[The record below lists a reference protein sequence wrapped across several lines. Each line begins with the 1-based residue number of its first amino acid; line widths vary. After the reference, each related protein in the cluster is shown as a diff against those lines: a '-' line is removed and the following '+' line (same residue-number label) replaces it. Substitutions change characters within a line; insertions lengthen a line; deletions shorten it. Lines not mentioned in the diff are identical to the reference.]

1 MALQGRAA
9 AKRSVTV
16 LFGLALCAFVL
27 FTASP
32 TSAASLVG
40 KDGKIHACYKA
51 KGKGK
56 GSLRVVR
63 SAKAKCP
70 KRWKKVSWYA
80 SGPSGPQGAAG
91 SPGGSGET
99 GTNGSNGLPGTPATA
114 TVVKGLEGKVTELLT
129 KVQSLET
136 ILNGIDNQ
144 QLKEAIGAVADVKGL
159 EAAVG
164 SLCSQSSTLTSQL
177 NSVESA
183 LGGLKLNAV
192 LTTLGG
198 VLDIPTLPGPL
209 SSFSCPS
216 A

>member
-1 MALQGRAA
+1 MTLQRRVTTR
-9 AKRSVTV
+9 KSVT
-16 LFGLALCAFVL
+16 LLCGLALCAFVL
-27 FTASP
+27 FTSSP
-32 TSAASLVG
+32 ATAGIVA

-63 SAKAKCP
+63 SAKVKCP
-70 KRWKKVSWYA
+70 KKWKKVSWYA
-80 SGPSGPQGAAG
+80 SGPAGQQGASG

-114 TVVKGLEGKVTELLT
+114 TVVKGLENKVTELLN
-129 KVQSLET
+129 KVTSLET
-136 ILNGIDNQ
+136 VLNGINNQ
-144 QLKEAIGAVADVKGL
+144 QLKEAIASIADVKAL
-159 EAAVG
+159 ESVVG

-183 LGGLKLNAV
+183 FGGLKLNAV

-198 VLDIPTLPGPL
+198 LLEVPTLPGPL

-216 A
+216 

>member
-1 MALQGRAA
+1 MTLQRSAA
-9 AKRSVTV
+9 AERSAT
-16 LFGLALCAFVL
+16 LMFLLALCAFVL

-32 TSAASLVG
+32 ASGASLVA

-56 GSLRVVR
+56 GTLRVVR
-63 SAKAKCP
+63 SPKAKCP
-70 KRWKKVSWYA
+70 KKWKKVSWYA
-80 SGPSGPQGAAG
+80 SGPSGSQGEAG
-91 SPGGSGET
+91 SPGGNGET
-99 GTNGSNGLPGTPATA
+99 GTNGSSGLNGTPATA
-114 TVVKGLEGKVTELLT
+114 TVVKGLENKVTELLN
-129 KVQSLET
+129 KVTSLET

-144 QLKEAIGAVADVKGL
+144 QLKEAIGTIADVKAL

-198 VLDIPTLPGPL
+198 LLEVPTLPGPL

-216 A
+216 